1 MGGPGLAAR
10 VEFWQGNEA
19 IVEGALAAG
28 ARFYA
33 GYPITPSSEI
43 AELAALRLPAVGGVY
58 LQMEDEIA
66 SMGAL
71 VGASLAGARAFT
83 ATSGPGFSLMQE
95 NLGLAIALEVPC
107 VVVDIQRSGPSTGL
121 ATRPAQADL
130 MQARWGT
137 HGDHPAVVLAPAT
150 VQDCYDLTVRAFELA
165 DRLRHPVVIL
175 GDEVIAH
182 ARERVVVSEGA
193 GGCGLVA
200 GVQGCGEAACGVGVP
215 WWVRRPQ
222 PDCSPEEYLPFGAGP
237 DGVAP
242 LAYFGSRYVFHV
254 SSSMHDETGFPNSRP
269 ENAARVIARL
279 HEKLTRRAGELEFY
293 RAYHTEDAVCLVV
306 AYGVAARAAR
316 AAVEEARAAGVRVG
330 LFVPLV
336 VWPFPASALGR
347 VAAGVSRVV
356 VAEMSYGQLA
366 LEVERILHR
375 DVVGIHRYDGEMLTP
390 EEVLAGLEGGGRM
403 GC

>member
-1 MGGPGLAAR
+1 MR

-19 IVEGALAAG
+19 ILEGALAAG

-66 SMGAL
+66 SMAAL

-107 VVVDIQRSGPSTGL
+107 VAVDIQRSGPSTGL

-137 HGDHPAVVLAPAT
+137 HGDHPAVALAPAT
-150 VQDCYDLTVRAFELA
+150 VQDCYDLTVRAFDLA
-165 DRLRHPVVIL
+165 DRLRHPVIIL

-182 ARERVVVSEGA
+182 ARERVVVPAEPPAFRG
-193 GGCGLVA
+193 
-200 GVQGCGEAACGVGVP
+200 
-215 WWVRRPQ
+215 RPE
-222 PDCSPEEYLPFGAGP
+222 PASPPEEYLPFGPGP
-237 DGVAP
+237 EGVAP
-242 LAYFGSRYVFHV
+242 LARFGSPYVFHV
-254 SSSMHDETGFPNSRP
+254 SSSMHDETGFSNSRP
-269 ENAARVIARL
+269 DNAARVISRL
-279 HEKLTRRAGELEFY
+279 HEKIARHGDELELY
-293 RAYHTEDAVCLVV
+293 RTYRVDGARYLVV
-306 AYGVAARAAR
+306 AYGAAARAAR
-316 AAVEEARAAGVRVG
+316 AAVEEARAAGVPAG

-336 VWPFPASALGR
+336 VWPFPARALCR
-347 VAAGVSRVV
+347 VAAGASLVV

-366 LEVERILHR
+366 LEVERILQR
-375 DVVGIHRYDGEMLTP
+375 DVVGVRRYDGEMLTP
-390 EEVLAGLEGGGRM
+390 EEVLAGLEERGRT

>member
-1 MGGPGLAAR
+1 
-10 VEFWQGNEA
+10 
-19 IVEGALAAG
+19 
-28 ARFYA
+28 
-33 GYPITPSSEI
+33 
-43 AELAALRLPAVGGVY
+43 
-58 LQMEDEIA
+58 MEDEIA
-66 SMGAL
+66 SMAAL

-165 DRLRHPVVIL
+165 DMLRQPVILL

-182 ARERVVVSEGA
+182 ARERVVVPGSPPAPA
-193 GGCGLVA
+193 GRPEPACPPEQYRPYA
-200 GVQGCGEAACGVGVP
+200 G
-215 WWVRRPQ
+215 
-222 PDCSPEEYLPFGAGP
+222 GP

-242 LAYFGSRYVFHV
+242 LARFGSRYVFHV
-254 SSSMHDETGFPNSRP
+254 SSSMHDETGFPNAQP

-279 HEKLTRRAGELEFY
+279 HEKIARHAADLELY
-293 RAYHTEDAVCLVV
+293 RTYHAEGARYLVV
-306 AYGVAARAAR
+306 AYGAAARAAR
-316 AAVEEARAAGVRVG
+316 AAVEEARAAGLPAG

-336 VWPFPASALGR
+336 LWPFPARALAR
-347 VAAGVSRVV
+347 AAADAREVL
-356 VAEMSYGQLA
+356 VAEMSYGQLT

-375 DVVGIHRYDGEMLTP
+375 DVAGINRYDGEMLTP
-390 EEVLAGLEGGGRM
+390 EEVLAGLERVLTP
-403 GC
+403 CP

>member
-1 MGGPGLAAR
+1 VR

-19 IVEGALAAG
+19 ILEGALAAG

-66 SMGAL
+66 SMAAL

-182 ARERVVVSEGA
+182 ARERVVVA
-193 GGCGLVA
+193 DA
-200 GVQGCGEAACGVGVP
+200 GVPGSGEAGCGVGVP
-215 WWVRRPQ
+215 GWVRRPQ
-222 PDCSPEEYLPFGAGP
+222 PDCPPEEYLPFGGGP
-237 DGVAP
+237 EGVAP
-242 LAYFGSRYVFHV
+242 LAWFGSRYVFHV

-279 HEKLTRRAGELEFY
+279 HEKVARHAGELELY
-293 RAYHTEDAVCLVV
+293 RAYRTEDAACLVV
-306 AYGVAARAAR
+306 AYGAAARAAR

-336 VWPFPASALGR
+336 VWPFPARALRR
-347 VAAGVSRVV
+347 VAAGVSRVL

-366 LEVERILHR
+366 LEVERILRR
-375 DVVGIHRYDGEMLTP
+375 DVVGVNRYDGEMLTP
-390 EEVLAGLEGGGRM
+390 EEVLAGLEGGGKV
-403 GC
+403 GW

>member
-1 MGGPGLAAR
+1 MAGKR

-19 IVEGALAAG
+19 ILEGALAAG
-28 ARFYA
+28 ARLFA

-66 SMGAL
+66 SVAAL
-71 VGASLAGARAFT
+71 VGASLAGARSFT

-107 VVVDIQRSGPSTGL
+107 VVVNIQRSGPSTGL

-137 HGDHPAVVLAPAT
+137 HGDHPAVALAPAT
-150 VQDCYDLTVRAFELA
+150 VQDCYDLAVRAFDLA
-165 DRLRHPVVIL
+165 DLLRQPVILL

-182 ARERVVVSEGA
+182 ARERVVVPESPEEARGA
-193 GGCGLVA
+193 GGRR
-200 GVQGCGEAACGVGVP
+200 EPACP
-215 WWVRRPQ
+215 
-222 PDCSPEEYLPFGAGP
+222 PEEYRPFAAGP

-242 LAYFGSRYVFHV
+242 LARFGSRYVFHV
-254 SSSMHDETGFPNSRP
+254 SSSMHDETGFPNARP
-269 ENAARVIARL
+269 DNAARVIARL
-279 HEKLTRRAGELEFY
+279 HEKVARHAADLELYRTYHGEGARY
-293 RAYHTEDAVCLVV
+293 LVV
-306 AYGVAARAAR
+306 AYGASARAAR
-316 AAVEEARAAGVRVG
+316 AAVAEARAAGIPAG
-330 LFVPLV
+330 LFAPLA
-336 VWPFPASALGR
+336 VWPFPADALRRAAAEAER
-347 VAAGVSRVV
+347 VL

-375 DVVGIHRYDGEMLTP
+375 EVVGIHRYDGEMLTP
-390 EEVLAGLEGGGRM
+390 EEVLEGLERGASR
-403 GC
+403 CW